1 MSYRAGTW
9 LIDDCHIAFIMIA
22 SNIILTFT
30 SWYGKDREY
39 LASTKKRKIARL
51 ILKDGSKGLIL
62 HAVWTTR

>member
-1 MSYRAGTW
+1 MGDLST
-9 LIDDCHIAFIMIA
+9 MIYPLF
-22 SNIILTFT
+22 LTA

-51 ILKDGSKGLIL
+51 ILKDGSKGLVL